1 MRKSHSPT
9 DATREKLK
17 ELQRLLRKRERE
29 LYSIQRISKAVGSTL
44 NIDQLLLLIM
54 REITGLMDADRSTLY
69 IVDHEKNE
77 LWAKIALDAE
87 IAEIRQTVGKGISG
101 TVALTG
107 ETINLPDVYTD
118 PRFDPVTDLKT
129 GYRTNSMLCMPV
141 WDPTKKNGKRRIIAV
156 IQVLNKQSGAFTE
169 EDEELLKALAAQ
181 IAIAISNARLYQQV
195 ERKLKEMDL
204 LYELEQILSTEHQF
218 SEVVKK
224 VLHKTLSH
232 FRSDWAMCLLPEKEN
247 FHFYAINRNKKFF
260 TQLIN
265 AQKINFNTADLGSA
279 EAPAL
284 VEKLANLLNKP
295 EMAISAEQYLYVA
308 PIEVSDSPNGILI
321 ISGKKVSSSAYFRD
335 ENNFVAMVA
344 QKISRAIE
352 LSQLRE
358 SIIKQERLS
367 AVGSIISTVVH
378 DIRSPIGTIQG
389 FVDLMEDET
398 TTPEER
404 HEFAEIIREEIRSAM
419 NMITE
424 VLDFAKGKTSILP
437 RKCTAQDLFKR
448 FVPRLEKMCDA
459 ARTHLTVDNE
469 SKQVIYV
476 DEEKL
481 LRVFYNVAKN
491 AIEAM
496 GENGTLV
503 FRAFDEEDWVVFE
516 IRDSGPGIPE
526 EIHHKVFE
534 SFVTSGKKGGTGLGL
549 AIVKKIVE
557 EHKGEIEIESQ
568 PGRGATFRIK
578 IPVQSKYRAKAQE
591 HQTA

>member
-1 MRKSHSPT
+1 MQKSQNPT
-9 DATREKLK
+9 ATSQEKLK

-44 NIDQLLLLIM
+44 NIDRLLLLIM
-54 REITGLMDADRSTLY
+54 REITALMDADRSTLY

-107 ETINLPDVYTD
+107 ETINLPDVYAD

-141 WDPTKKNGKRRIIAV
+141 WDPTHKNGKRRIIAV
-156 IQVLNKQSGAFTE
+156 IQVLNKRNGAFTD
-169 EDEELLKALAAQ
+169 EDEELLEALSAQ
-181 IAIAISNARLYQQV
+181 IAIAISNARLYQQL

-204 LYELEQILSTEHQF
+204 LYELEQILSTEHQL
-218 SEVVKK
+218 SEVVRKILEK
-224 VLHKTLSH
+224 SLSH
-232 FRSDWAMCLLPEKEN
+232 FRSKWALCLLPENEAY
-247 FHFYAINRNKKFF
+247 HLYAINSDKKFF
-260 TQLIN
+260 SQLLT
-265 AQKINFNTADLGSA
+265 AQKVAFQNADLNSETA
-279 EAPAL
+279 RRL
-284 VEKLANLLNKP
+284 VETLATRLNKP
-295 EMAISAEQYLYVA
+295 EFLAPVEHDLYVA
-308 PIEVSDSPNGILI
+308 PIQVGESTNGVLI
-321 ISGKKVSSSAYFRD
+321 IAGEAVFSSAYFRD
-335 ENNFVAMVA
+335 ENNFTAMIA
-344 QKISRAIE
+344 QKIGRAME
-352 LSQLRE
+352 LFQLRE
-358 SIIKQERLS
+358 GMIKQERLS
-367 AVGSIISTVVH
+367 AIGSIISTVVH

-389 FVDLMEDET
+389 FVDLMEDES

-448 FVPRLEKMCDA
+448 FMPRLEKMCEA
-459 ARTHLTVDNE
+459 THTSLTVRNE
-469 SKQVIYV
+469 SNQIIYV

-496 GENGTLV
+496 GENGALV
-503 FRAFDEEDWVVFE
+503 FRAFDDDDWVVFE
-516 IRDSGPGIPE
+516 IKDSGPGIPE
-526 EIHHKVFE
+526 EIHHKVFD

-557 EHKGEIEIESQ
+557 EHKGKIEIESR
-568 PGRGATFRIK
+568 PGSGATFRIK
-578 IPVQSKYRAKAQE
+578 IPVQAKYRAKAQE
-591 HQTA
+591 YQTA